1 MADDTV
7 KLTVRLPRE
16 QIEFAKRFAK
26 ANGLT
31 VTEVIS
37 RYFARL
43 QQQSPT
49 ELSAEVMRVVGLL
62 PPDIDEKAV
71 YRDHQVRKHTR

>member
-1 MADDTV
+1 MPNDTV
-7 KLTVRLPRE
+7 KLTVRLSRE

-43 QQQSPT
+43 QLQSPT
-49 ELSAEVMRVVGLL
+49 ELSPEVMRMVGLL

-71 YRDHQVRKHTR
+71 YHAHLVQKHTR